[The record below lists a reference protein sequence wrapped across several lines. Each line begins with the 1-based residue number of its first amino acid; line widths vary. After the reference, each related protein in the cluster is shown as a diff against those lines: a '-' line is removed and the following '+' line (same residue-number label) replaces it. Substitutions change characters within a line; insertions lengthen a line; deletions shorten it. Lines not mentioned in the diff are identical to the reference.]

1 MGHDITKTRMMS
13 PGTSP
18 YFSAEKPDIPL
29 REPLEEESKSKRKVA
44 REMLEM
50 ELKKMVYKNKLE
62 EEEKLDQ
69 QTEKYKKKIDKKL
82 DFAEKHIKLENE
94 RIVLKARALEQ
105 RRLEACK
112 KAELMSAQHEK
123 ELKEKFK
130 NNEKK
135 RSATIQRK
143 VNEK

>member
-1 MGHDITKTRMMS
+1 MMS
-13 PGTSP
+13 PGNSP
-18 YFSAEKPDIPL
+18 YLSTEKPDIPL
-29 REPLEEESKSKRKVA
+29 REPLEEEGKSKRKIA

-50 ELKKMVYKNKLE
+50 ELKRMVYKNKLE
-62 EEEKLDQ
+62 QEEKL
-69 QTEKYKKKIDKKL
+69 EKEAEELHKKLDKKL
-82 DFAEKHIKLENE
+82 ASAEKQLRMEHEK
-94 RIVLKARALEQ
+94 IVNKARAWEN

-112 KAELMSAQHEK
+112 KAEIMTNQREK

-143 VNEK
+143 VHEK